1 MNNEQK
7 RLEKKYGR
15 HFPDIHQARA
25 FDADPDNQPR
35 LDCWAKHREMLKKG
49 NWVEGP
55 GGSLTCP
62 ECGKVI
68 GQFRY

>member
-15 HFPDIHQARA
+15 HFPDVRQARA
-25 FDADPDNQPR
+25 FDADH
-35 LDCWAKHREMLKKG
+35 DCWSKHRETLEKG

-55 GGSLTCP
+55 GGSLLCP

-68 GQFRY
+68 GQFRQ